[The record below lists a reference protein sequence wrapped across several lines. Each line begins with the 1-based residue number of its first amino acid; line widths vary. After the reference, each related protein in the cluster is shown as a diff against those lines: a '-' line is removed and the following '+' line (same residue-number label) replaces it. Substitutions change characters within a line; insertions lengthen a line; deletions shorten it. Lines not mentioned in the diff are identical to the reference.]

1 MSRMFL
7 DLDDGTEGCQ
17 WVPRV
22 FLDLVQ
28 GSEPASSSRLLKA
41 AYAFYFWERNAWLEL
56 CVLLEAK
63 KVSSVVLLLLDF
75 TLTQHNK
82 GLILKAPA
90 CLFLHSL
97 GAR

>member
-41 AYAFYFWERNAWLEL
+41 AYAFYFLG
-56 CVLLEAK
+56 K
-63 KVSSVVLLLLDF
+63 KCLVGIVCLVGSQKSVICGFAATRFHLDP
-75 TLTQHNK
+75 TQ
-82 GLILKAPA
+82 
-90 CLFLHSL
+90 
-97 GAR
+97 